1 MLAAIKLAAERALKL
16 STDGDADDAAAA
28 GGAGRGAAASGSSGG
43 GGGRGAKRRRTL
55 PPAAVDQWQQ
65 LVARVDHVSRQIS
78 KGPGAPIFAF
88 VEGALVRALRTGGWI
103 LLDEINLAPPE
114 TLERLAGILE
124 ARRRP
129 CFCFTRLFVPAARF
143 RCQFPSLQLLCL
155 RLAPPLCAALDRFA
169 AQIKVP
175 WSPLTVP

>member
-16 STDGDADDAAAA
+16 SGDDADDA
-28 GGAGRGAAASGSSGG
+28 GPASASAS

-65 LVARVDHVSRQIS
+65 LVARVDHVSKQIS
-78 KGPGAPIFAF
+78 KGPGVPIFAF

-103 LLDEINLAPPE
+103 LLDEVNLAPPE

-124 ARRRP
+124 ARSTQPRP
-129 CFCFTRLFVPAARF
+129 A
-143 RCQFPSLQLLCL
+143 QPSAPTLQLHRL
-155 RLAPPLCAALDRFA
+155 RLAPQPPCGAG
-169 AQIKVP
+169 
-175 WSPLTVP
+175 